1 MCFLLY
7 HYSQRTLSLNYCAF
21 VSLDKCHANGER
33 AYDGFLI
40 FVGHTGVGDEGV
52 DVKSYYDE
60 VRFG

>member
-1 MCFLLY
+1 M
-7 HYSQRTLSLNYCAF
+7 LSLNQCAF

-52 DVKSYYDE
+52 DVKHYYDE